1 MQSNT
6 SRARAKYRETDPQSA
21 HLRYKEQA
29 DTEGEVDAEGESLRE
44 RVIGTGT
51 VLGRGG

>member
-6 SRARAKYRETDPQSA
+6 SRAREKQRATDPHNA

-29 DTEGEVDAEGESLRE
+29 DAEGEVDAEGAREVEVQVQVERES
-44 RVIGTGT
+44 
-51 VLGRGG
+51 